1 MIMKNRLL
9 LFNFSSCE
17 VFVNILCLMGA
28 SLFLSGYQLYSMIFV
43 NLFFISTSLYVL
55 RWSFNN
61 NLYDSDILMQCKPR
75 FTVFSTII
83 YSIYMSL
90 KICVFYFILNGS
102 AYLAAIIENAT
113 KDNANTLF
121 GFFTVILIFLAVCMV
136 LMMSFVNYIGT
147 IKEKVSYQHLKERSE
162 FINNLKLKDDE
173 TFFCIDKDKLT
184 GFVSSG
190 KLYAIDRGLICKDVI
205 LDYQKIVNYLK
216 ETGIVFSELDDD
228 HIAVI
233 KMYNI

>member
-1 MIMKNRLL
+1 MKNRLL
-9 LFNFSSCE
+9 LLNFSSCE
-17 VFVNILCLMGA
+17 VFVNILCLMGS
-28 SLFLSGYQLYSMIFV
+28 SLFLSGYQLHSMIFV

-61 NLYDSDILMQCKPR
+61 NLYDSDILMQCQPR

-83 YSIYMSL
+83 YSMYMSL
-90 KICVFYFILNGS
+90 KIFVFYFILNGS
-102 AYLAAIIENAT
+102 NYLFDIIETAT
-113 KDNANTLF
+113 KDSANTLF
-121 GFFTVILIFLAVCMV
+121 GLFITVLIFLGVCMV
-136 LMMSFVNYIGT
+136 LKMTFLNYISH
-147 IKEKVSYQHLKERSE
+147 IQEKVNYQHLKQRSE
-162 FINNLKLKDDE
+162 LINNLRLKDDE

-228 HIAVI
+228 HVEVI

>member
-1 MIMKNRLL
+1 
-9 LFNFSSCE
+9 
-17 VFVNILCLMGA
+17 MGA
-28 SLFLSGYQLYSMIFV
+28 CFFLSDYQLHSMIFV
-43 NLFFISTSLYVL
+43 NLFFIATSLYVL

-61 NLYDSDILMQCKPR
+61 NLYDSDILMQCQPR

-83 YSIYMSL
+83 YSMYMSL
-90 KICVFYFILNGS
+90 KIFVFYFILNGS
-102 AYLAAIIENAT
+102 NYLFDIIETAT
-113 KDNANTLF
+113 EDSSNTIF
-121 GFFTVILIFLAVCMV
+121 GVFTTLLIFLAVCMV
-136 LMMSFVNYIGT
+136 LMMTFVNYIGT
-147 IKEKVSYQHLKERSE
+147 IKEKINYQHLKERSE

-173 TFFCIDKDKLT
+173 TFFCMDKDKLT

-228 HIAVI
+228 HIEVI

>member
-1 MIMKNRLL
+1 MMKNRLL
-9 LFNFSSCE
+9 LLNFSSCE

-28 SLFLSGYQLYSMIFV
+28 CFFLSGYQLHSMIFV
-43 NLFFISTSLYVL
+43 NLFFIATSLYVL

-61 NLYDSDILMQCKPR
+61 NLYDSDILMQCQPR

-83 YSIYMSL
+83 YSIYMSV
-90 KICVFYFILNGS
+90 KICIFYFILNGS

-121 GFFTVILIFLAVCMV
+121 GLFTIILIFLAVCMV
-136 LMMSFVNYIGT
+136 LTMTFLHYVSS
-147 IKEKVSYQHLKERSE
+147 IKEKINYQHLKERSE
-162 FINNLKLKDDE
+162 FINNLRLKDDE
-173 TFFCIDKDKLT
+173 TFFCMDKAKLT

-190 KLYAIDRGLICKDVI
+190 KLYAIDRGLICKDIIFGYNEVMA
-205 LDYQKIVNYLK
+205 YLK
-216 ETGIVFSELDDD
+216 ETGLSLADLDDN
-228 HIAVI
+228 HIEVM